1 MPMRRSW
8 VGPLVA
14 GLLLIVI
21 AAGCAAPAPGGPN
34 RQKMVVELADAL
46 WEEAL
51 SVPQDSQRQR
61 LVTGM
66 TQLRELVTPQPALK
80 PTGAAAGEPNP
91 ARGADPLLFAP
102 TSMVI
107 GFFTKP
113 RSFGNQGADRGLE
126 VRLQPLDQFGDPV
139 KVVGSFRIEVFACRE
154 EGGEN
159 RGERLGHWFI
169 PLMTVESN
177 RTHYD
182 RVDRCYVF
190 PLLWE
195 KGVAPPK
202 AVAVQAAYYLPNEYR
217 ERLSAQR
224 LIKLEEEKSW

>member
-1 MPMRRSW
+1 MPMRGSW
-8 VGPLVA
+8 VGPLVV
-14 GLLLIVI
+14 GLLPVVM
-21 AAGCAAPAPGGPN
+21 AAGCFAPAPSGPK

-51 SVPQDSQRQR
+51 SIPQDSQRQR

-66 TQLRELVTPQPALK
+66 AQLRELVTPEPALK
-80 PTGAAAGEPNP
+80 PTSGAAGEPNP
-91 ARGADPLLFAP
+91 SRGADPSLFVP

-113 RSFGNQGADRGLE
+113 RSFGNQGGDRGLE

-139 KVVGSFRIEVFACRE
+139 KAVGSFRIEVFACRE
-154 EGGEN
+154 EGGEK

-169 PLMTVESN
+169 PLMTVEAN
-177 RTHYD
+177 RTYYD

-195 KGVAPPK
+195 KGAALPK
-202 AVAVQAAYYLPNEYR
+202 AVVVQATYYLPSEYR
-217 ERLSAQR
+217 EKLSAQR
-224 LIKLEEEKSW
+224 VIKLEGEKQ